1 MELNHRHTDFQS
13 VALPT
18 ELPRH
23 KTGSTGFEPAV
34 SSVTGWRV
42 KPLHHDP
49 IFRTTTNFQF
59 SQTVSPKWAKQDLNL

>member
-49 IFRTTTNFQF
+49 INLANFQHY
-59 SQTVSPKWAKQDLNL
+59 PYRHKWAKQDLNL